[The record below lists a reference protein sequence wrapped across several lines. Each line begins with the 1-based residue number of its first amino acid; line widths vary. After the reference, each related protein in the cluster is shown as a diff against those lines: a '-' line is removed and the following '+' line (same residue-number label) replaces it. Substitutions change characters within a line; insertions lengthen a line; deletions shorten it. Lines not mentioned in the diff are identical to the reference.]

1 MPKKKPAGDRHVNR
15 VVNRHGRAYY
25 YHRVTGERLPDDRDA
40 RRQRVLELND
50 QRARDKPRPGKPAPG
65 TWARLIDEYKADP
78 EYTDLGD
85 ETRRGYDRHLEA
97 IRKVWGQHTVKSV
110 KSKNVRSM
118 RNRLAKT
125 PRAANLRVAVL
136 SILFNAGRAFDE
148 DAYGAAN
155 PAAGMKK
162 LKAGD
167 GYKPW
172 PEHVY
177 EEAIEAAYPELRH
190 AIVATGN
197 LGQRGG
203 DMVRL
208 ARTQLV
214 PRRQPERCQVTQ
226 RKTGEVVEVPLTA
239 ELLAELPAIPVR
251 GPLLLTTKRGLAW
264 SEAHLRHELQ
274 KLMEE
279 IGHEGYTLHGLRFRA
294 AQELF
299 AAGATVKEVSAVTG
313 HRTAAMA
320 LQYIERRASAKSAV
334 EKLDKARAARHNA
347 GRNENS

>member
-15 VVNRHGRAYY
+15 VVNRHGRAYH

-40 RRQRVLELND
+40 RRQRVLEIND
-50 QRARDKPRPGKPAPG
+50 SLTGNKPRPGKPAPG

-85 ETRRGYDRHLEA
+85 ETHRGYDRHLEA
-97 IRKVWGQHTVKSV
+97 IRQVWGQHPVKIA
-110 KSKNVRSM
+110 KTKNVRSM
-118 RNRLAKT
+118 RNRLKKT

-136 SILFNAGRAFDE
+136 SILFNFGRAFDE

-162 LKAGD
+162 LRAGD
-167 GYKPW
+167 GYQPW

-177 EEAIEAAYPELRH
+177 EEAIEAAYPELRW

-208 ARTQLV
+208 ARTQMTAEHCLV
-214 PRRQPERCQVTQ
+214 KQ

-239 ELLAELPAIPVR
+239 ELLVELPAIPVR

-274 KLMEE
+274 ALMER
-279 IGHEGYTLHGLRFRA
+279 IGHPGFTLHGLRFRA